1 MGEGRRRRLEL
12 LISHSAP
19 HSSRRRRFSS
29 LLSHLMPMIMT
40 LVFATLSMFM
50 PVIVSLFLSVIVRIV
65 FAVFTVFV
73 SMAVVVGVLLSVTV
87 TVIVRIMF
95 AVFTVFVS
103 VVVGVLLS
111 VIVSGVVV
119 VGGANLVAV
128 HVGVAVSGGRGF
140 EVFDHVTEA
149 GDVGSDNDAL
159 VHREGGEDLFHGG
172 RDGGGRHCGVG
183 GALGSVEGVGR
194 VRLRCKDERAASLLH
209 FASFCS
215 PLLARRVGGPILR
228 SGGDVDH
235 IVRMIRVDVA
245 ST

>member
-95 AVFTVFVS
+95 AVFTVF
-103 VVVGVLLS
+103 VGVLLS